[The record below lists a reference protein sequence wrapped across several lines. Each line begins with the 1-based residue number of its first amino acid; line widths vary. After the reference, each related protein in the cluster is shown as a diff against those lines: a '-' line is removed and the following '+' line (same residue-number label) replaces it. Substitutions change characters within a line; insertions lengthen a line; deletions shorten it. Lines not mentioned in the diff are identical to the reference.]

1 MLVRDIMAEDPVT
14 LSPGTTLQE
23 ALRTL
28 SGRKVTAAPVV
39 DATGML
45 VGILSEADVLEGRL
59 EPDPRAQLVHP
70 VTPVAVH
77 AGPTVADLMRT
88 GVVTVHPD
96 DDLAEAIARLVHERH
111 KSLPVVDLAG
121 RVVGVLSRS
130 EVVRLLAR
138 SDAEISSAVA
148 DLLAGTVGGDW
159 RVDVRDGVVHLTG
172 SDATFS
178 DAVAAYLLSGTVPGV
193 LGVDDARGASS
204 CDPSDTVAPG
214 ERPR

>member
-1 MLVRDIMAEDPVT
+1 MLVRDIMASDPVT
-14 LSPGTTLQE
+14 LSPETTLHD
-23 ALRTL
+23 ALGTL
-28 SGRKVTAAPVV
+28 SGRHVTAAPVV
-39 DATGML
+39 DAAGVL

-59 EPDPRAQLVHP
+59 EPDPRAQQLHP
-70 VTPVAVH
+70 VTPVVTH
-77 AGPTVADLMRT
+77 VSPTVADLMRT
-88 GVVTVHPD
+88 GVVTAHPD
-96 DDLAEAIARLVHERH
+96 DDLAETIARLVHERH

-172 SDATFS
+172 SDATLS
-178 DAVAAYLLSGTVPGV
+178 DAVAAYLLTGTVPGV
-193 LGVDDARGASS
+193 LGVDEVRGASS
-204 CDPSDTVAPG
+204 GGTVGPG
-214 ERPR
+214 DRPG